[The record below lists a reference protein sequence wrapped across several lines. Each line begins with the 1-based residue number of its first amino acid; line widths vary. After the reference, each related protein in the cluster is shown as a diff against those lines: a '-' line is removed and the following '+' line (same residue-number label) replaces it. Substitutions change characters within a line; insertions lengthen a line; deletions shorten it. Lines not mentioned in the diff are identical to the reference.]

1 MAGRLIF
8 FTQEGLECLGA
19 EVGFWWSQGV
29 KMSGKGVCKP
39 LRRSSSHEQ
48 VEKWENLLHAC
59 NLAVGTWF
67 ETVESCCVAHQ
78 QGQSK
83 WSCLDAVAAHTSC
96 IIYTSA
102 HR

>member
-1 MAGRLIF
+1 
-8 FTQEGLECLGA
+8 
-19 EVGFWWSQGV
+19 
-29 KMSGKGVCKP
+29 MSGKGVCKP
-39 LRRSSSHEQ
+39 LGSCSSHEQ
-48 VEKWENLLHAC
+48 VEKWEKSVHAC
-59 NLAVGTWF
+59 YLAVGTWF
-67 ETVESCCVAHQ
+67 ETVESCCVAYQ